1 MRWLDSIINSM
12 DINLSKLREIV
23 QDRGAWCAA
32 VHEIPKSWTRLSKG
46 NGTTDNKLPLD
57 LLSANHTPQDIFSEW
72 REGLVCVCKLLY
84 WFYMGPFFSK
94 SL

>member
-32 VHEIPKSWTRLSKG
+32 VHGIPKSWTRLSKG
-46 NGTTDNKLPLD
+46 NGTTNNKLPLD
-57 LLSANHTPQDIFSEW
+57 LLSANHTPQDIFF
-72 REGLVCVCKLLY
+72 RMARGAGMCVQVTILVLY
-84 WFYMGPFFSK
+84 GPF
-94 SL
+94 LQ